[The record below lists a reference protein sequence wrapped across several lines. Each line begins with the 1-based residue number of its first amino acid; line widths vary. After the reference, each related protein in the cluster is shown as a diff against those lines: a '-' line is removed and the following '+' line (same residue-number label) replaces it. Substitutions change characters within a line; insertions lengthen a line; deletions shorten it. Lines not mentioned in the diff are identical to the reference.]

1 MLPLRILVVEDDASV
16 RGLIDR
22 VLTAAG
28 HQVLAAPSPG
38 EASAFVLYDM
48 PQVPE
53 LALLDIVLPG
63 ASGLQYAG
71 DLRRLFP
78 AIRLLFM
85 TGWLEDEQDLQQQA
99 RRLGRILYKPFDR
112 RALLDAVSD
121 AATTPS
127 S

>member
-1 MLPLRILVVEDDASV
+1 VPPLRILVVEDDPSV
-16 RGLIDR
+16 RSLIDR

-28 HQVLAAPSPG
+28 HHVQAAPSPG

-63 ASGLQYAG
+63 VSGVRYAG

-78 AIRLLFM
+78 AIHLLFM
-85 TGWLEDEQDLQQQA
+85 TGWLEDDQDLQQQA

-112 RALLDAVSD
+112 SALLEAVSD
-121 AATTPS
+121 TATPRS